1 MTKRSKRIKKRI
13 NSSIDDKYIDSYVNK
28 DREVKPDSLLK
39 YDLIG
44 KLSLKEPK
52 SIETKKSKHF
62 KNKNSPEVAKLKK
75 LKRKMLLSDK
85 MFIDAHSTTDDT
97 TSDADIAINIDN
109 NVNDQNDCHNDK
121 EVADIWD
128 DAIYE
133 AHGKKINKI
142 KNINQ
147 LIPAVELPHPGQS
160 YNPKPDDYVSLI
172 NHSVNVISLSKK
184 DEIAEGPL
192 LNTPKNIFEITSAV
206 KSENV
211 DNDQVEKFDST
222 SDKDDLEDVVMEG
235 KKVQK
240 RKTKTERNKIKLL
253 KEEKRKK
260 MVIKS
265 IKKLKNDVDHIKK
278 LNTTIRRLNS
288 SSKDGEKVK
297 KFKRYLNKLI
307 LGEIP
312 TKIGSKKFYHD
323 PPEVILNEEILTE
336 KSDLKEESTDNAHQ
350 KNVSVKNIQYVDE
363 NPIKNVY
370 KSIYRRGLLPPPPTI
385 NSRYKNLVKRMHKRR
400 YIYKDVLSK

>member
-28 DREVKPDSLLK
+28 DKKVKPDSLLK

-44 KLSLKEPK
+44 KLSLKDPK

-75 LKRKMLLSDK
+75 LNRKIRLSDK
-85 MFIDAHSTTDDT
+85 MLIDADSTTGAT
-97 TSDADIAINIDN
+97 NIDADIASNIGN
-109 NVNDQNDCHNDK
+109 NVNVPNYANNDK
-121 EVADIWD
+121 EVDDIWN

-133 AHGKKINKI
+133 ADGRKINKI

-147 LIPAVELPHPGQS
+147 LIPAVEMPHPGQS

-172 NHSVNVISLSKK
+172 NHTVNIINLNKK
-184 DEIAEGPL
+184 GEIAEGGF
-192 LNTPKNIFEITSAV
+192 LNTQKNIFERASAV
-206 KSENV
+206 KSESV
-211 DNDQVEKFDST
+211 VNDQVEELDST
-222 SDKDDLEDVVMEG
+222 NDTDELEDVVMGG

-240 RKTKTERNKIKLL
+240 RKTRTERNKIKML
-253 KEEKRKK
+253 KEENRKK

-288 SSKDGEKVK
+288 SSKHGEEVH

-312 TKIGSKKFYHD
+312 TKIGNKKFYHE
-323 PPEVILNEEILTE
+323 PPEVVLNEVI
-336 KSDLKEESTDNAHQ
+336 LKEKEDSKEENTDSTSQ
-350 KNVSVKNIQYVDE
+350 KNISIKNIQNVDE

-370 KSIYRRGLLPPPPTI
+370 KSIYKRGLLPPPPTI
-385 NSRYKNLVKRMHKRR
+385 NSRYKNMVKRMYKGR
-400 YIYKDVLSK
+400 YIYKDVLSN